1 MKKIVAFGSG
11 NALAAICGVI
21 NSNPQSDM
29 SVYRVSEEMSVV
41 HNDKTT
47 NFYLTLPDGKQI
59 AKTLHR
65 SPLLLEDL
73 YWIKN
78 ADAYLVD
85 GTWGSTNPKRQW
97 KPAKIYREEER
108 NLYHGRPST
117 GVRSARME
125 FMNVFVQELAK
136 MYNKKVIVTES
147 ATLSRI
153 KCNYIDSWYKN
164 TGPRYYR
171 MGLGHWTYGRT
182 KWCKVDNSKPSRL
195 HTMIEKTEKKNKIK
209 LQNIEPHQW
218 KNNKDGAVLIMPGL
232 EYDPTSSVS
241 VPEFIKTSVERV
253 RLATNRK
260 IIVKPHPLSKIVVK
274 DLVKDVEVLPRET
287 KLRTIVDRVYCG
299 VLGESTSIFELIN
312 LGIPCITSKWNF
324 GIKLNNTSIDRIE
337 KIYYA
342 TPLEVLNW
350 YKMVSH
356 TEFDMSE
363 FNSHLIIP
371 YIKELLR
378 D

>member
-21 NSNPQSDM
+21 NSNSQSDM
-29 SVYRVSEEMSVV
+29 SVHRVVEVK
-41 HNDKTT
+41 DK
-47 NFYLTLPDGKQI
+47 PI
-59 AKTLHR
+59 
-65 SPLLLEDL
+65 SLEDL

-85 GTWGSTNPKRQW
+85 GTWGSTNPARQW
-97 KPAKIYREEER
+97 KPDKIYAEDSK
-108 NLYHGRPST
+108 LAHGRPST

-125 FMNVFVQELAK
+125 FINVFVQELAK

-356 TEFDMSE
+356 TEFDMEE

-371 YIKELLR
+371 YIKELLQR
-378 D
+378 